1 MHKYSPLIIAAT
13 AAFLPLTA
21 CNSEPETI
29 VAGGPQDPQAEA
41 LNNAAPVELPPA
53 IQSTRTYRCKDNS
66 LLYAEFLTN
75 NSARVRAEQGGEPT
89 TLTAIA
95 EGQPYTAEG
104 YSLSGNGATVNYT
117 APGKGAQSCK
127 A

>member
-1 MHKYSPLIIAAT
+1 MHKNTPLLAAAIAAL
-13 AAFLPLTA
+13 LPLAA
-21 CNSEPETI
+21 CDNEPETI
-29 VAGGPQDPQAEA
+29 IAGPADPQAEA

-53 IQSTRTYRCKDNS
+53 IQATRTYRCKDNS

-75 NSARVRAEQGGEPT
+75 NSARLRAEQGGEAT
-89 TLTAIA
+89 VLTATA
-95 EGQPYTAEG
+95 EGEPYIAEG
-104 YSLSGNGATVNYT
+104 YSLSGNGTTVNYT

>member
-1 MHKYSPLIIAAT
+1 MHKNFSLFAAAS
-13 AAFLPLTA
+13 AALLSLSA

-29 VAGGPQDPQAEA
+29 TAGPVDPQAEA
-41 LNNAAPVELPPA
+41 LNKAAPVELPPA

-75 NSARVRAEQGGEPT
+75 NTARIRAEQGDQPT
-89 TLTAIA
+89 VLTAPA
-95 EGQPYTAEG
+95 TGEAYVAEG
-104 YSLSGNGATVNYT
+104 YSLSGNGDTVDYT
-117 APGKGAQSCK
+117 APGKGAQSCR